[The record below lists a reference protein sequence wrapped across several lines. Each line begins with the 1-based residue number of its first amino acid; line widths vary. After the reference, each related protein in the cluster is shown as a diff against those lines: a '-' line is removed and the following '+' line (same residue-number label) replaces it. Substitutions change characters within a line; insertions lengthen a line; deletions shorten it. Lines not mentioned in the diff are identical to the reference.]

1 MRCGAAAA
9 VGADRLRAEVAVAAP
24 PRNRL
29 VFPSP
34 PDRRELRTSFSDL
47 MTRSNSRAVVM
58 QMQETFPRGRRV
70 AVGVVIA
77 EDLSTS

>member
-1 MRCGAAAA
+1 
-9 VGADRLRAEVAVAAP
+9 
-24 PRNRL
+24 
-29 VFPSP
+29 
-34 PDRRELRTSFSDL
+34 

>member
-1 MRCGAAAA
+1 
-9 VGADRLRAEVAVAAP
+9 
-24 PRNRL
+24 
-29 VFPSP
+29 
-34 PDRRELRTSFSDL
+34 

-70 AVGVVIA
+70 AVVIA